1 MLMKLGGSVLVTAS
15 CAGLG
20 IMKARNFRQHKKNLE
35 QLRSMMVL
43 LRGEILYARAPL
55 AEAFWS
61 VGNREEGPAAC
72 LFRETAARMQKQEG
86 EPFFQ
91 IWQEESGRY
100 GRQLLLTDRERLELQ
115 ELGRHL
121 GFLDLGM
128 QERTIA
134 LYLERAEQSI
144 RYYREH
150 EREQNRLYTGLGIMG
165 GLFLSILLC

>member
-1 MLMKLGGSVLVTAS
+1 MLMKLGGSALVTAS

-72 LFRETAARMQKQEG
+72 L
-86 EPFFQ
+86 
-91 IWQEESGRY
+91 
-100 GRQLLLTDRERLELQ
+100 RLKDS
-115 ELGRHL
+115 
-121 GFLDLGM
+121 LD
-128 QERTIA
+128 QDHI
-134 LYLERAEQSI
+134 
-144 RYYREH
+144 
-150 EREQNRLYTGLGIMG
+150 
-165 GLFLSILLC
+165 